1 MVLMLAVDRF
11 TMTSIS
17 LRIYSKRPI
26 VMPLS
31 LSSQSKYLEVPFLYA
46 RLSQMKLQLLASDIC
61 IHGLTGMTGRYT
73 FAATI
78 QSSLVARSARVDPST
93 GQVKVSH
100 DADTDARVPD
110 QDPLKSG
117 LSDLL
122 LRNSV

>member
-46 RLSQMKLQLLASDIC
+46 RLSQMKLQLLASD
-61 IHGLTGMTGRYT
+61 
-73 FAATI
+73 
-78 QSSLVARSARVDPST
+78 
-93 GQVKVSH
+93 QVIY
-100 DADTDARVPD
+100 AYM
-110 QDPLKSG
+110 
-117 LSDLL
+117 
-122 LRNSV
+122 N